1 MENIDVMVLR
11 TLAGWRLAG
20 KRALLATVVRTWG
33 SSPRPVGSIMALC
46 ETGAVVGSVS
56 GGCIED
62 DLIYQ
67 FTQAYSG
74 TANGGA
80 GESTASLDAGKVI
93 PSGPPGFVKYGVTAD
108 EAHRFG
114 LPCGGT
120 LELLLEYD
128 PDAAALSALV
138 TALEAGQL
146 MQRSVRV
153 ADGEVKLLPS
163 SAPAEL
169 SLSAAELV
177 NTFGPEYRMLLIG
190 AGQLTEYLAT
200 MAIFSG
206 FAVTVCDPRE
216 EYRTAWSVPGV
227 TVLSSMPDDVVIA
240 FKPDRRSCVI
250 ALTHDPKL
258 DDLALL
264 EALNTDAFYVGA
276 IGSRRNNDA
285 RHQRMAEHF
294 SVSQSALARLRGPI
308 GIYIGSKT
316 PPEIAVSVMAEV
328 LAVKNGVVLPRDM
341 EVAQAKNER
350 AVPENDPGDLVCGLN
365 PARLR
370 A

>member
-1 MENIDVMVLR
+1 MENLDVMVLR
-11 TLAGWRLAG
+11 TLRDWRTAGR
-20 KRALLATVVRTWG
+20 RALLATVVRTWG

-46 ETGAVVGSVS
+46 EDGAVVGSVS

-67 FTQAYSG
+67 HTQAYASA
-74 TANGGA
+74 TSQDGGNK
-80 GESTASLDAGKVI
+80 TI
-93 PSGPPGFVKYGVTAD
+93 PSGPPAFAKYGVTAD

-120 LELLLEYD
+120 LELLLEYA
-128 PDAAALSALV
+128 PDAAALAQLV

-146 MQRSVRV
+146 MQRSVRLQ
-153 ADGEVKLLPS
+153 DGAVTL
-163 SAPAEL
+163 APATAPAAL
-169 SLSAAELV
+169 SLTATELV

-200 MAIFSG
+200 MALFSG

-216 EYRTAWSVPGV
+216 EYRSAWSVSGAK
-227 TVLSSMPDDVVIA
+227 VLSEMPDDVVIA

-264 EALNTDAFYVGA
+264 EALATDAFYVGA
-276 IGSRRNNDA
+276 IGSRRNNEA

-294 SVSQSALARLRGPI
+294 DVSEAALSRLRGPI

-341 EVAQAKNER
+341 AVAQAKNER
-350 AVPENDPGDLVCGLN
+350 AVAGNDAGALVCGVAH
-365 PARLR
+365 PGG
-370 A
+370 

>member
-1 MENIDVMVLR
+1 MENLDVMVLR
-11 TLAGWRLAG
+11 TLRDWRASG

-46 ETGAVVGSVS
+46 EDGAVVGSVS

-62 DLIYQ
+62 DLIYRH
-67 FTQAYSG
+67 TQAYAPTSS
-74 TANGGA
+74 A
-80 GESTASLDAGKVI
+80 EEVGKKI
-93 PSGPPGFVKYGVTAD
+93 PSGPPAFVKYGITAD
-108 EAHRFG
+108 DAHRFG

-128 PDAAALSALV
+128 PDAAALAQLV
-138 TALEAGQL
+138 AALEAGQL
-146 MQRSVRV
+146 MQRSVRLR
-153 ADGEVKLLPS
+153 DGAVTLAPAAAS
-163 SAPAEL
+163 SAL
-169 SLSAAELV
+169 SLSASELV

-200 MAIFSG
+200 MALFSG

-216 EYRTAWSVPGV
+216 EYRSNWSVPGAK
-227 TVLSSMPDDVVIA
+227 VLSDMPDDVVIA

-258 DDLALL
+258 DDLALM
-264 EALNTDAFYVGA
+264 EALGTDAFYIGA
-276 IGSRRNNDA
+276 IGSRRNNKT

-294 SVSQSALARLRGPI
+294 GLNEAALARLRGPI

-341 EVAQAKNER
+341 EVSQAKNER
-350 AVPENDPGDLVCGLN
+350 AVLGTDEGELVCVV
-365 PARLR
+365 ATVSSS
-370 A
+370 